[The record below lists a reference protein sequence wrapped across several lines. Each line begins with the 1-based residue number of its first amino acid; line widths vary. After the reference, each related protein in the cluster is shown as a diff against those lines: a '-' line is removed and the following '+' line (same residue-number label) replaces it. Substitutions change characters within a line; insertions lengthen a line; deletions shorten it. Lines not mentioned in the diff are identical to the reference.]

1 MSFSPKIL
9 LVLIILAAIYT
20 GCDSDLFRSKEAPV
34 IESIRTAND
43 IYKVNPGDT
52 VTVIVVAVN
61 PEEGPLS
68 YAWTANGGELIL
80 PHDREQVTW
89 VAPGA
94 GGGFYTIEVTV
105 SNTADKSA
113 AASVTI
119 EVISQ
124 ATPPVQILSPTE
136 GAFVIQFSE
145 ITISASAYHDNG
157 LQRVSLFVNDS
168 LEQTLP
174 PYSGNI
180 YNFQYV
186 LNLPGG
192 DNTFRVEAVANNTG
206 ITGSDEVTVSVE
218 VILPKGN

>member
-9 LVLIILAAIYT
+9 LVFSIFAAIYS
-20 GCDSDLFRSKEAPV
+20 GCDSDLLSSKQAPV

-43 IYKVNPGDT
+43 IYNVNPGDT
-52 VTVIVVAVN
+52 VTVIVVATN

-68 YAWTANGGELIL
+68 FSWTASGGDLLL

-94 GGGFYTIEVTV
+94 GGGRYTIEVIV
-105 SNTADKSA
+105 SNTADKSTTT
-113 AASVTI
+113 SVTI

-124 ATPPVQILSPTE
+124 AAPSVQILSPAE
-136 GAFVIQFSE
+136 GDFVIQFSE
-145 ITISASAYHDNG
+145 IIISASAFHDNG

-168 LEQTLP
+168 LEQNLP
-174 PYSGNI
+174 SHSGNT
-180 YNFQYV
+180 YNFQYI
-186 LNLPGG
+186 LELPGG
-192 DNTFRVEAVANNTG
+192 DNTFRVEALANNTG
-206 ITGSDEVTVSVE
+206 ISGSDEVTVSVE